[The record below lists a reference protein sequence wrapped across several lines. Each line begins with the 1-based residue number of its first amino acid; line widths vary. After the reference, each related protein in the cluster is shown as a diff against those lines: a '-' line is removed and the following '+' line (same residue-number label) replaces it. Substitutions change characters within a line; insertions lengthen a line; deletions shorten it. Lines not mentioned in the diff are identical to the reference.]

1 MDQGEFVRMKR
12 HVRRYSRVLLAARD
26 LLQVEA
32 AAMLELFW
40 HVRELW
46 RNSWDEVPRKLPT
59 ARAARAA
66 GARDGAAGAAAA
78 QTRNRRESGGNVG
91 GAAVAAAK
99 KRLSQEKAILHI

>member
-40 HVRELW
+40 HVREI
-46 RNSWDEVPRKLPT
+46 EHIETPPAPPR
-59 ARAARAA
+59 
-66 GARDGAAGAAAA
+66 
-78 QTRNRRESGGNVG
+78 RRRGIAVR
-91 GAAVAAAK
+91 VAAASAAQLSRPQ
-99 KRLSQEKAILHI
+99 KRRASGIVWSASGGQMATMLTGEHT